1 MSSRRK
7 AEDGP
12 IARKRLTADAPAGA
26 LLRFWPEGR
35 LFWWHRD
42 GTVEQVEDESERL
55 SDWEVECAHLRY
67 VEELSPPAISRRTGR
82 PRSAVNS
89 ALNRARAKAGL
100 QWHTY
105 QEVRERFTGRSLQI

>member
-1 MSSRRK
+1 MSSRRT
-7 AEDGP
+7 AEDRP
-12 IARKRLTADAPAGA
+12 IAGRRHTTDAPAGA

-42 GTVEQVEDESERL
+42 GTVEQIEDDTERL
-55 SDWEVECAHLRY
+55 SAWETECAQLRY

-100 QWHTY
+100 QWLTY
-105 QEVRERFTGRSLQI
+105 QEVRARLTGRSLQT